1 MANKRTVNNVSAV
14 ETIENKIAELQALK
28 DVVQFIENEI
38 ENNTNW
44 VKEYEEQIANV
55 EAEGEKLPEHD
66 YRRQYIKEY
75 ISRLSGL
82 RSILFT
88 LVD

>member
-38 ENNTNW
+38 ENTTNW
-44 VKEYEEQIANV
+44 AKKYEEQIAND
-55 EAEGEKLPEHD
+55 EAEGEKLPEYD
-66 YRRQYIKEY
+66 VRRQYIKEY
-75 ISRLSGL
+75 NSRIAGL
-82 RSILFT
+82 RSILSK